1 VFLSRRRGIC
11 LSLLGE
17 VCQLSHGR
25 RPPLAQGFDDR
36 LEKVYNKSAG
46 VAVDR
51 REVNEQCERRA
62 DIQGLASSPGR
73 DARGTCARVLS
84 LLILWVGGLIIPVSR
99 CARDKIS
106 TNEFLTLSTVMK
118 ALILAGGEGTRLR
131 PMTYSVPKVMA
142 PLANVPFLEAMI
154 SWICQ
159 HGIRDIVLAICYKPE
174 LISDYFGDG
183 SRLGARI
190 AYVVEKE
197 PLGTGGAIKNCEDL
211 LDSPFFVF
219 NGDILTDLD
228 LTDMAR
234 RHADRRA
241 EASISL
247 TWVEDPTIYGV
258 VETDGDAKVRR
269 FLEKP
274 ALHEAT
280 SHFINAGTYI
290 LEPHLLAR
298 MPAGQPLSIERDFYP
313 QALSDGARIF
323 AYPSGGYWLDIGTAA
338 KYLKAH
344 RDILD
349 GVIRLELPGRHS
361 SKGITVGEG
370 CELRGELHPPALL
383 GSNCVVERGA
393 RIGPYAVLGDSVVV
407 AKGAVVEHSVL
418 WRGCSVQK
426 GVLVCSSVVGFD
438 TRVPAGCQLV
448 DAAVGEKG
456 HGLSSPRAQGRRE
469 V

>member
-1 VFLSRRRGIC
+1 MN
-11 LSLLGE
+11 
-17 VCQLSHGR
+17 
-25 RPPLAQGFDDR
+25 DR
-36 LEKVYNKSAG
+36 LKSVYNVAAG
-46 VAVDR
+46 LAVGQ
-51 REVNEQCERRA
+51 REVNRQCETKA
-62 DIQGLASSPGR
+62 DTQKLASSPAQ
-73 DARGTCARVLS
+73 DARGTWKLVLS
-84 LLILWVGGLIIPVSR
+84 LVMLWVGGLIIPVSGF
-99 CARDKIS
+99 ARDNIS
-106 TNEFLTLSTVMK
+106 ANRLLILSTAMK

-142 PLANVPFLEAMI
+142 PLANMPFLEAMI
-154 SWICQ
+154 NWIRQ
-159 HGIRDIVLAICYKPE
+159 HGIRDIVLAMCYKPE
-174 LISDYFGDG
+174 LISGYFGDG

-197 PLGTGGAIKNCEDL
+197 PLGTGGAIKNCENL

-234 RHADRRA
+234 RHTDRGA

-258 VETDGDAKVRR
+258 VETDGDGKVRR

-290 LEPHLLAR
+290 LERHLLGR
-298 MPAGQPLSIERDFYP
+298 MLAGQPQSIERDFYP
-313 QALSDGARIF
+313 QALSDGTRIF

-349 GVIRLELPGRHS
+349 GVMRLKLPGRQVS
-361 SKGITVGEG
+361 EGITAGGG
-370 CELRGELHPPALL
+370 CKLLGALRPPVLL
-383 GSNCVVERGA
+383 GSDCVIEKGA
-393 RIGPYAVLGDSVVV
+393 RVGPYAVLGDSCLVE
-407 AKGAVVEHSVL
+407 KGATVEHSVL

-426 GVLVCSSVVGFD
+426 DALVCGSVVGFD
-438 TRVPAGCQLV
+438 TEVPAGYQLV

-456 HGLSSPRAQGRRE
+456 HGLPSPRAQARGE
-469 V
+469 A